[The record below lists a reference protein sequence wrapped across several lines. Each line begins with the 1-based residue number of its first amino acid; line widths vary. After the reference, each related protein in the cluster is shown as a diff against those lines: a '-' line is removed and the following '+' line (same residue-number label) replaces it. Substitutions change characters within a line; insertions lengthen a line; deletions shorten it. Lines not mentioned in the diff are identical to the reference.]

1 MTISS
6 FFSVFTLASSI
17 YGLPTFVGISFW
29 PLFAGFTILTAPL
42 FFQCFILG
50 RLNIIEKWPFFL
62 ASIFILAELTLV
74 IYFLPLSFNILGFF
88 IAIIYYLL
96 LMALRLALKN
106 DFSVRTLRLPLIFSC
121 ILVILLLL
129 TSRWF

>member
-1 MTISS
+1 
-6 FFSVFTLASSI
+6 
-17 YGLPTFVGISFW
+17 
-29 PLFAGFTILTAPL
+29 
-42 FFQCFILG
+42 LG